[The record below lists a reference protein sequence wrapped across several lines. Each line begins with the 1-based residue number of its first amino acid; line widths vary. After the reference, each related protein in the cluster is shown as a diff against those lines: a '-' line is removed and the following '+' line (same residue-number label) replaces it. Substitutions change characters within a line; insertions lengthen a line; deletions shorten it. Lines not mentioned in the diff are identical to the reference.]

1 MEREGMRTPL
11 ARAIGLGSA
20 HNGVQHWWTQ
30 RLSAIALVPLTLWFI
45 AEIIAHTG
53 VDYTAFIAWMR
64 NPITSILMT
73 LLIIALFYHAALGL
87 QVIVED
93 YLHSGTKFAAVIVV
107 RLGCFALAVT
117 GILATLRIAV
127 GSQAIW

>member
-45 AEIIAHTG
+45 AALIAHTG
-53 VDYTAFIAWMR
+53 TDYTTFIAWMR
-64 NPITSILMT
+64 NPFTSILMT
-73 LLIIALFYHAALGL
+73 LLLIALFYHAALGL
-87 QVIVED
+87 QVVVED
-93 YLHSGTKFAAVIVV
+93 YVHSGAKFAAVIAV
-107 RLGCFALAVT
+107 RLGCFALGAA
-117 GILATLRIAV
+117 GILATLRIAL
-127 GSQAIW
+127 SS